1 MNTNTQFEMDSFL
14 KHKTAERKAEM
25 YRVNLKYLFIFCYK
39 FCEIMFLMLTFVDK
53 NIWNNKNNCFSCL
66 FSSTYIF
73 VVSFCWFRTDDTDQF
88 ALRRKKKSSISV

>member
-14 KHKTAERKAEM
+14 KHKAAERKAEM

-53 NIWNNKNNCFSCL
+53 NI
-66 FSSTYIF
+66 
-73 VVSFCWFRTDDTDQF
+73 
-88 ALRRKKKSSISV
+88 